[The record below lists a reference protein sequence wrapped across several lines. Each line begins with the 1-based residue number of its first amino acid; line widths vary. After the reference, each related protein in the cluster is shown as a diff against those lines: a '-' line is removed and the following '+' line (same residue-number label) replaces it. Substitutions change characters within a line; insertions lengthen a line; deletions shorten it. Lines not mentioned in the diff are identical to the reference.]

1 MTDKKNDR
9 KVKEVL
15 QDQELDKVI
24 GGMVILVSYSFEHKL
39 PPRGGFFLPKNYSL
53 SGSYVLRKF
62 TAGQLA
68 GTIFLLPIKNHM
80 VRRALKLQRTCRPL
94 TINEPYRQACGM
106 ALEKYFQ
113 QKNCPRQSPLQRCR
127 ASRRFLFLS
136 THHKLSSPAAGAE
149 GIHKWSVDVPREEKI
164 FGRPFPRK
172 RLSSKRSAF
181 KPFSMMN

>member
-1 MTDKKNDR
+1 MVTPVSISNYISLPDDFPVRNIAPQ
-9 KVKEVL
+9 VKEVL
-15 QDQELDKVI
+15 KDQELDKVI

-127 ASRRFLFLS
+127 ASRRFSFLS
-136 THHKLSSPAAGAE
+136 NYRLAGR
-149 GIHKWSVDVPREEKI
+149 IFSRVYRINNKI
-164 FGRPFPRK
+164 GTYVLP
-172 RLSSKRSAF
+172 
-181 KPFSMMN
+181 